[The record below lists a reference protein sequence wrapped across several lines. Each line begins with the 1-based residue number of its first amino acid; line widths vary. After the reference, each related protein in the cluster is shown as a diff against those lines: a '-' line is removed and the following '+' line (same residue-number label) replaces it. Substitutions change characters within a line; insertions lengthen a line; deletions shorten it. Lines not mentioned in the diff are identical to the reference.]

1 MIGEFVLDWAAMN
14 NELRLRQLEQRRRT
28 AAQLLAAGTPQAEVA
43 RRMGVSR
50 QSVSHW
56 EKLRQEGGME
66 ALQRSKCFGR
76 PRKRTGSPHAE
87 LIGPQ

>member
-1 MIGEFVLDWAAMN
+1 MKSEQK
-14 NELRLRQLEQRRRT
+14 LRELEQRRRS
-28 AAQLLAAGTPQAEVA
+28 AAQLLAAGMPQAEVA
-43 RRMGVSR
+43 RRVGVSR

-76 PRKRTGSPHAE
+76 PPKRTGSPHAE
-87 LIGPQ
+87 LIDPA

>member
-1 MIGEFVLDWAAMN
+1 M
-14 NELRLRQLEQRRRT
+14 
-28 AAQLLAAGTPQAEVA
+28 PQAEVA
-43 RRMGVSR
+43 RRVGVSR

-76 PRKRTGSPHAE
+76 PPRRTGSPHAE
-87 LIGPQ
+87 LIDPA

>member
-1 MIGEFVLDWAAMN
+1 MK
-14 NELRLRQLEQRRRT
+14 NEQRLRALEQRRRT
-28 AAQLLAAGTPQAEVA
+28 AAQLLAVGTPQAEVA
-43 RRMGVSR
+43 RRVGVSR

-76 PRKRTGSPHAE
+76 PRKRTGNPPAE
-87 LIGPQ
+87 LIDPQ

>member
-1 MIGEFVLDWAAMN
+1 MKSEQ
-14 NELRLRQLEQRRRT
+14 RLRALEQRRRT

-43 RRMGVSR
+43 RRVGVSR

-56 EKLRQEGGME
+56 EKLRREGGME

-76 PRKRTGSPHAE
+76 PRKRTGNPSAE

>member
-1 MIGEFVLDWAAMN
+1 MK
-14 NELRLRQLEQRRRT
+14 NERRLKELEQRRR
-28 AAQLLAAGTPQAEVA
+28 AAARLLVAGTKQAEVA
-43 RRMGVSR
+43 RRVGVSR

-76 PRKRTGSPHAE
+76 PRKATRNPPAA
-87 LIGPQ
+87 LIGAT

>member
-1 MIGEFVLDWAAMN
+1 MK
-14 NELRLRQLEQRRRT
+14 NEQRLRQLEQRRRT

-43 RRMGVSR
+43 RRVGVSR

-56 EKLRQEGGME
+56 DKLRHEGGME

-87 LIGPQ
+87 LIVPR

>member
-1 MIGEFVLDWAAMN
+1 MK
-14 NELRLRQLEQRRRT
+14 NERKLRELERRRRT

-43 RRMGVSR
+43 RRVGVSR

-56 EKLRQEGGME
+56 DKLRQEGGME
-66 ALQRSKCFGR
+66 SLQRSKCFGR

-87 LIGPQ
+87 LTGPR